1 MDLLKRRESE
11 GQDYLSTY
19 HAVAGHF
26 EGVLEAAALYAL
38 APGKLKMAAPDVYEA
53 TSHWLG

>member
-26 EGVLEAAALYAL
+26 EGVVEAAAIYAL
-38 APGKLKMAAPDVYEA
+38 AKMAAPDVYEA